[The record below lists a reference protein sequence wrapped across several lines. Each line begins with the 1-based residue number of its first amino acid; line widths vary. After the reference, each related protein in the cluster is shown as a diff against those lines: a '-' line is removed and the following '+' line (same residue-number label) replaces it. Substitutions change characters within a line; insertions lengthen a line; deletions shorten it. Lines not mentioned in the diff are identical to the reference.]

1 MTEPTRDHDT
11 KFEVNI
17 EGAVHEWDQDT
28 ISVPQ
33 IRELGSLPTDLPVV
47 EVDLESNEEITLADD
62 AVVHLKPGKAFG
74 RKVSFKRG

>member
-1 MTEPTRDHDT
+1 MTEPAHAHGP

-17 EGAVHEWDQDT
+17 EGAVHEWGQDT

-33 IRELGSLPTDLPVV
+33 IRELGSLPGDLSVV

-62 AVVHLKPGKAFG
+62 AVVQLKPGKGFG